1 MVCFLFFNSVL
12 IKFLEYLRQSH
23 FQSIFFYFQ
32 GAYVVHIF
40 PPGEFSRERLKA
52 CSSDIQTA
60 CGEFPHLLVIIT
72 TV

>member
-1 MVCFLFFNSVL
+1 MKPFV
-12 IKFLEYLRQSH
+12 YL
-23 FQSIFFYFQ
+23 Q

-40 PPGEFSRERLKA
+40 PPGDFSRERLKA